1 MMNNDTKDI
10 LKKLLQD
17 SLLPHEK
24 GLLATG
30 TPVINHLQKQWN
42 NAPDAAT
49 SDLANEQRIWKNI
62 QRNLRHTNAGK
73 KLLFYRLYAV
83 AASCL
88 LILGIGNAVLHT
100 SEQAAPP
107 VFIASSGI
115 QNMQLVT
122 LPDGSVVQM
131 GPCSKLT
138 YPAHFVGEKR
148 EVKLEGQAFFEV
160 TKDKNKP
167 FVVKSNEMEV
177 TVLGTS
183 FEVFNYEQENKIETI
198 LLTGKVKVNLLGK
211 DKKNEV
217 ILSPNE
223 KLTLSKNTQQV
234 LIEKVD
240 ANKYSAWRN
249 YGILSFENEKLSMII
264 PRLEKWYGRKITCTQ
279 DIADKYRFTFKVRDE
294 SLERI
299 LLMFSKS
306 SPVGYTKVGENYM
319 LCLIK

>member
-1 MMNNDTKDI
+1 MMNNNTKDI

-17 SLLPHEK
+17 SLSPYEK

-30 TPVINHLQKQWN
+30 APVMNHMQKQWN
-42 NAPDAAT
+42 NAPDAVT
-49 SDLANEQRIWKNI
+49 TDLASEQRIWKNI
-62 QRNLRHTNAGK
+62 QRNLKHTRSGK
-73 KLLFYRLYAV
+73 KLLFYRIYAI
-83 AASCL
+83 AASVL
-88 LILGIGNAVLHT
+88 LVFGISNTILHT
-100 SEQAAPP
+100 SKHADPL

-138 YPAHFVGEKR
+138 YPNHFEGKQRVVE
-148 EVKLEGQAFFEV
+148 LEGQAFFEV
-160 TKDKNKP
+160 AKDKDKP

-177 TVLGTS
+177 TALGTS
-183 FEVFNYEQENKIETI
+183 FEVFSYEQENKIEAI
-198 LLTGKVKVNLLGK
+198 LLTGKVKVNFFEK
-211 DKKNEV
+211 EKKNEV
-217 ILSPNE
+217 ILLPNE
-223 KLTLSKNTQQV
+223 KLTLAKNTKNV
-234 LIEKVD
+234 VIEKVD

-249 YGILSFENEKLSMII
+249 NGILSFENEKLSMII
-264 PRLEKWYGRKITCTQ
+264 PRLEKWYGRKIVCEQT
-279 DIADKYRFTFKVRDE
+279 IADKYRFTFKVRDE

-306 SPVGYTKVGENYM
+306 SPVGYTKDGENYM